1 MENDSE
7 DILKIEAGFQ
17 RFDNRSVG
25 VLKFNWP
32 EKMKK
37 NKQKPPRK
45 GWAKLFKKMHQQGD
59 NELLIPDL
67 YEDEKFLNDPKEW
80 VWPVDSKK

>member
-1 MENDSE
+1 
-7 DILKIEAGFQ
+7 
-17 RFDNRSVG
+17 
-25 VLKFNWP
+25 
-32 EKMKK
+32 MKK